1 MKLGKLLTTAGVALG
16 AAACH
21 QPAPAPVSPAQAP
34 APQRTMTYTPSHSG
48 GTSSAGISATKPEAA
63 ATGASSAVAPA
74 LTAWGM
80 SAADSASLAGRLHF
94 AFDSSALTQDD
105 LQQLEAKRH
114 LLAADPTLKVRI
126 AGNCD
131 ERGSEEYNLA
141 LGERR
146 AAAAKRWLVAYGVA
160 ADRITI
166 TSYGKERPLEP
177 GHDESAWAANRRD
190 DFLVLT
196 H

>member
-1 MKLGKLLTTAGVALG
+1 MKLRMLLTTAGVAVG

-21 QPAPAPVSPAQAP
+21 HAPPAAVTPVQAP
-34 APQRTMTYTPSHSG
+34 ARPAATNYGPSRDG
-48 GTSSAGISATKPEAA
+48 GTAG
-63 ATGASSAVAPA
+63 SAVHTEVMTNAGGSA
-74 LTAWGM
+74 FTAWGIA
-80 SAADSASLAGRLHF
+80 AADSSSLADRIHF
-94 AFDSSALTQDD
+94 GFDSTALSQED
-105 LQQLEAKRH
+105 LQQLEAKRQV
-114 LLAADPTLKVRI
+114 LARDPSLKIQI

-131 ERGSEEYNLA
+131 ERGSDEYNLA

-146 AAAAKRWLVAYGVA
+146 AAAAKRWLESYGIA
-160 ADRITI
+160 AERISI
-166 TSYGKERPLEP
+166 TSYGKERPLDQ